1 MDENSAAEKTISQ
14 LRSRLE
20 SAINARSEL
29 EDEFS
34 AQSGLLTN
42 FIGKLSQACKG
53 TDISLDNKLANLR
66 ATLKTSTSFVDLE
79 KEIKSIS
86 TLLKKHSLQNDKNII
101 KIHQQLQTASANLQK
116 VKSLPNAQR
125 RQLKALIDKTQQS
138 PSALVQYVPLM
149 SEFISYYENALQA
162 QLKQPSVGLLNSSN
176 TLMDKKVTSVDT
188 DDLAQPN
195 AALEQVAPKALLGRF
210 NDILNALVISEKH
223 QADILEIKSSLTGAV
238 SNQVLMTK
246 CLNVFDFIIADLKQ
260 ERSTAK
266 VFLSTLSESLTSV
279 QASVSSTI
287 ASTQEGYVKNDNLNK
302 ELTANIIAVGSGIT
316 DARSLAVIKV
326 DVNEKLAQLT
336 KTLKKKTQLEQEQ
349 REHLL
354 EKLTNM
360 AAKVEQL
367 EQQSQNFE
375 KRIQEQQQR
384 SMQDAL
390 TKLSN
395 RAAFDDYFAREMI
408 RYHHQ
413 AFEFA
418 ITVVDLDNFKRIND
432 NYGHTAGDKTL
443 QVIAN
448 TLKNVLG
455 DDAFISRYG
464 GEEFVLIFKNLDK
477 ATVISKLDALRK
489 KVATLPFSFKN
500 NRVNISLS
508 MGITF
513 IQPDDNV
520 HSAFERA
527 DSALYRAKHDGKNRV
542 IYG

>member
-1 MDENSAAEKTISQ
+1 VQ
-14 LRSRLE
+14 
-20 SAINARSEL
+20 
-29 EDEFS
+29 
-34 AQSGLLTN
+34 
-42 FIGKLSQACKG
+42 
-53 TDISLDNKLANLR
+53 
-66 ATLKTSTSFVDLE
+66 
-79 KEIKSIS
+79 
-86 TLLKKHSLQNDKNII
+86 
-101 KIHQQLQTASANLQK
+101 
-116 VKSLPNAQR
+116 SLPNAQR
-125 RQLKALIDKTQQS
+125 RQLKALTDKTQQS
-138 PSALVQYVPLM
+138 SPALVQYVPLM
-149 SEFISYYENALQA
+149 SEFISHYENALQA
-162 QLKQPSVGLLNSSN
+162 QLKQPSVGLLNSN
-176 TLMDKKVTSVDT
+176 KTLITETVTSVDT
-188 DDLAQPN
+188 DDLAQSN
-195 AALEQVAPKALLGRF
+195 ATLEQVAPKALLGRF

-223 QADILEIKSSLTGAV
+223 QADISEIKTTLKGKV
-238 SNQVLMTK
+238 SNQLLMSK
-246 CLNVFDFIIADLKQ
+246 CLNVFDYIIEDLKQ

-266 VFLSTLSESLTSV
+266 IFLSTLSESLTSV

-287 ASTQEGYVKNDNLNK
+287 ASTQEGHVKNDNLNK
-302 ELTANIIAVGSGIT
+302 ELTEKIIAVGSGIT

-326 DVNEKLAQLT
+326 DVNEKLEQLT

-349 REHLL
+349 RDQLL
-354 EKLTNM
+354 EKLNNM

-395 RAAFDDYFAREMI
+395 RAAFDEYFAREMV

-413 AFEFA
+413 AYDLA

-448 TLKNVLG
+448 TLKKFLG

-464 GEEFVLIFKNLDK
+464 GEEFVLIFKNFDK
-477 ATVISKLDALRK
+477 ATVISKLDVLRK

-508 MGITF
+508 MGVTF
-513 IQPDDNV
+513 IQPNDNV

-527 DSALYRAKHDGKNRV
+527 DTALYRAKNDGKNRI

>member
-477 ATVISKLDALRK
+477 ATVISKLDVLRK